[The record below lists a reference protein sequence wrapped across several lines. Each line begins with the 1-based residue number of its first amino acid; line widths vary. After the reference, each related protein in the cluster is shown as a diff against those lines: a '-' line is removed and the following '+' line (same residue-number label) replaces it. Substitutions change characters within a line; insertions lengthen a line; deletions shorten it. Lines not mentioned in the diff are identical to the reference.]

1 MFRNLYHEIRA
12 HQDLKK
18 EVLQFSVLS
27 ILYFVLYTLLSV
39 FLSMFNHDAL
49 TVAVFLVLNL
59 ISTYVYMRFFF
70 LMIARSKAE
79 ERVVGLK
86 PCLRMLVI
94 ETVMFAFSV
103 LMYYAFVFFIDLYVL
118 LALICYLYL
127 FFCVAFQLFCF
138 YEIYEGTKGLL
149 GVVKAAAVQ
158 MARHIRQ
165 VLAACALLCVGY
177 IVLYV
182 CSVGIEG
189 TMAVLAPYTA
199 ILNVGV
205 TMNRWMEVCSVLLTM
220 IMTQAFDVVYLSFLG
235 VQLLAAVFFS
245 IFYVLWMGWICEI
258 RRQ

>member
-12 HQDLKK
+12 HQNLKK

-39 FLSMFNHDAL
+39 FLGMFNHDAL

-127 FFCVAFQLFCF
+127 FF
-138 YEIYEGTKGLL
+138 
-149 GVVKAAAVQ
+149 
-158 MARHIRQ
+158 
-165 VLAACALLCVGY
+165 
-177 IVLYV
+177 
-182 CSVGIEG
+182 
-189 TMAVLAPYTA
+189 
-199 ILNVGV
+199 
-205 TMNRWMEVCSVLLTM
+205 
-220 IMTQAFDVVYLSFLG
+220 
-235 VQLLAAVFFS
+235 
-245 IFYVLWMGWICEI
+245 
-258 RRQ
+258 